1 MTILG
6 SIFVHLLIT
15 ADEQRVRNESEHIAF
30 NNCFVTDMAVPSL
43 LQSHLNT
50 TLIEYVSTA
59 PTQDSRFG
67 P

>member
-1 MTILG
+1 MTEILG

-15 ADEQRVRNESEHIAF
+15 ADEQGVRNESEQLAF
-30 NNCFVTDMAVPSL
+30 NNCFVTDTWG
-43 LQSHLNT
+43 SHLNT
-50 TLIEYVSTA
+50 ILIEYVSTA